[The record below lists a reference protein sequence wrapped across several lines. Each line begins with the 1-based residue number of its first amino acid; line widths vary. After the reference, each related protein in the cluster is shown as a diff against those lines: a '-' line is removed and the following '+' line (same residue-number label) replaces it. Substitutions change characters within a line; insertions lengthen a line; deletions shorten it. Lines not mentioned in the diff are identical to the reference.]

1 MVIFLTILFIITVIG
16 SLIIQLMMKRAL
28 SDKGFDVSLMVH
40 VDDLKNYR
48 RLIREEKDED
58 EKKFYKKLL
67 LFQILSIIAIFFEI
81 GLIIFFKYN

>member
-1 MVIFLTILFIITVIG
+1 MVIFLTVIFIITVIG
-16 SLIIQLMMKRAL
+16 SLVIQLLMKRTL
-28 SDKGFDVSLMVH
+28 SDKGFDVSLMFH

-48 RLIREEKDED
+48 KLIKEEKDKN

-67 LFQILSIIAIFFEI
+67 LFQVLVIVAIFLEF